1 MLGAL
6 LATHFVQIALVA
18 GALVAVL
25 AGLLGPFVVTRGSAF
40 AVHGIAE
47 LGLTGAAGGLLIGLD
62 AATGALLGSLTVGLL
77 LGVLGLRGRDRDT
90 ATGALLAAGLGLGVL
105 FLSRLHAYATTGFGL
120 LFGSITAVSDTQL
133 QHLAI
138 VAGAVLVVLAA
149 AGRPLWF
156 ASVDPEAAAA
166 RGVPVRAL
174 AVLFMVLLAA
184 AVAATI
190 QVTGVLLVLTLM
202 VTPAAAAQRLTTRP
216 VRALAAS
223 VALALTSTVGGI
235 LASLVWDAPTS
246 FFIAVLS
253 FAGYLLARLA
263 GLPRQRGRIDPQAAR
278 PGRDGRARQR
288 RRAADGAG
296 GAGGALMGTS
306 SDDGSDDGGQRD
318 GEQQPRAADEVADD
332 LPADLVT
339 GQQVV
344 GAAPGDAEQQQQR
357 QGRPGVGEHQRV
369 DRRGDVVAPD
379 PHPRGEQ
386 RPPAGARVRR

>member
-6 LATHFVQIALVA
+6 LATHFVQVALVA

-25 AGLLGPFVVTRGSAF
+25 AGFLGPFVVTRGSVF

-62 AATGALLGSLTVGLL
+62 AATGALLGSLAVGLL

-253 FAGYLLARLA
+253 FAGHLLARLA

-278 PGRDGRARQR
+278 SGRDGRARQR
-288 RRAADGAG
+288 RRAAD

-318 GEQQPRAADEVADD
+318 GEQQPRAADEVTDD